1 MSPITGA
8 AYVVLFLLGF
18 VLGVVGGFEHSW
30 YTGAVPLAAIAW
42 LPVLFAMAYVMGR
55 LMGGKLGATVPALG
69 WLVVSF
75 VLATKQ
81 PAGDLAISG
90 DTSGFVY
97 LYGGAVAI
105 AVGVMLTPSS
115 GSWLLKEPGGS

>member
-8 AYVVLFLLGF
+8 AYVTLFLLGL

-30 YTGAVPLAAIAW
+30 YTGSVPLAAIAW
-42 LPVLFAMAYVMGR
+42 LLVLFAVPYVMGR

-69 WLVVSF
+69 WLVASF

-105 AVGVMLTPSS
+105 AVGVLFTPSS
-115 GSWLLKEPGGS
+115 GSWLLKSPGGS